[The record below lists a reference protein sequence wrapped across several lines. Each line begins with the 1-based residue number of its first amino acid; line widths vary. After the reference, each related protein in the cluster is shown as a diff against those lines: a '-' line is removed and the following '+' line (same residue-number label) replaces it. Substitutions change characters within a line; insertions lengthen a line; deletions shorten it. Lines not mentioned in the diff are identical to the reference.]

1 MKTYIS
7 IKSHIAIAE
16 CACCIVEHL
25 QNGGAYPAFLKQ
37 LGNDEGAAQERTFIV
52 TELADFVERAYFY
65 AEALG
70 YDDSFDWEFVPSVM
84 IEMSDW
90 QHFHERSARDIGV
103 SIAEFYAANRPIP
116 FNEG

>member
-1 MKTYIS
+1 MKTHIS
-7 IKSHIAIAE
+7 MKSHIAIAE

-37 LGNDEGAAQERTFIV
+37 LGDDEGAAQERTFIV

-70 YDDSFDWEFVPSVM
+70 YDAPFDWEFVPAVM
-84 IEMSDW
+84 VAISDW

-103 SIAEFYAANRPIP
+103 QIGEQSALNQPIP
-116 FNEG
+116 FD